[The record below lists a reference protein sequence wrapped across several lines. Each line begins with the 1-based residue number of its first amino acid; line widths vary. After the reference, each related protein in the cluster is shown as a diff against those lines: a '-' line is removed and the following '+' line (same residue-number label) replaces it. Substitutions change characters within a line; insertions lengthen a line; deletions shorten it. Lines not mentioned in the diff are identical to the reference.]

1 MTRLKDNSVADEPK
15 SRSGPL
21 TDLALTLPIFL
32 GYHLGVV
39 FLPVRNAADLVTG
52 KLQSLAEHNLGL
64 YALLTLAIGV
74 AYVTP
79 LLMAGRGKHL
89 KLRRFAWMSSEGI
102 VYAIGMRLAAGYVVA
117 SVLAWVAMQDP
128 GLIGL
133 MNAAPALSSSV
144 GVVGTSLDLGTRVS
158 GAIMSMGAGFYE
170 ELIFRFVLYGLGG
183 AALLFLFNI
192 TGSFSRF
199 WLKIAWA
206 LAAACVFSGWHYFGD
221 LSETFALSTFAFRTV
236 CGLVFTLIY
245 QLRGFAPAV
254 WTHALYDL
262 WVLAL

>member
-1 MTRLKDNSVADEPK
+1 MTPPKDNPNAEAVK

-39 FLPVRNAADLVTG
+39 FLP
-52 KLQSLAEHNLGL
+52 
-64 YALLTLAIGV
+64 LLL
-74 AYVTP
+74 
-79 LLMAGRGKHL
+79 AGRGKHL
-89 KLRRFAWMSSEGI
+89 KWGRFAWMSGEG
-102 VYAIGMRLAAGYVVA
+102 VAYAIGMRLLAGYAVA
-117 SVLAWVAMQDP
+117 SVLAWVSAQDP

-133 MNAAPALSSSV
+133 MNAAPALSSNV
-144 GVVGTSLDLGTRVS
+144 EVAGHSLDIGSRIT
-158 GAIMSMGAGFYE
+158 GAIMSLGAGFYE
-170 ELIFRFVLYGLGG
+170 ELFFRFALYGLGG
-183 AALLFLFNI
+183 AALIFLFNV
-192 TGSFSRF
+192 TSSFFKF
-199 WLKIAWA
+199 WLMVAWA

-221 LSETFALSTFAFRTV
+221 LSEAFALSTFAFRTV